1 MFAFLDGMKRF
12 LINSNCYSAASCCS
26 MQKCLTVMVTHY
38 LLTVDSVKMVSL
50 QAIDRVVAKVILNSQ
65 EVKARTCDPHEASEY
80 KKNKHSNKSCSIKEH
95 DVSGKT
101 AHN

>member
-1 MFAFLDGMKRF
+1 
-12 LINSNCYSAASCCS
+12 

-50 QAIDRVVAKVILNSQ
+50 QAIDRVVAKVNSQLNSQ

-80 KKNKHSNKSCSIKEH
+80 KKNKHSNKSCRIKEH